1 MSQESILVVDDEA
14 LVTKAIVDTVQSLGH
29 SCQTALDGS
38 NALNLIRTN
47 DFDIIISDI
56 RMPGLDGFELMEKA
70 REIEPGISFII
81 TTGHINDYQ
90 YDRVIG
96 QGADDFIK
104 KPFSEKEIKTKVDR
118 ISRERRLALENR
130 HLLDEQLALNKKMS
144 DFLETS
150 RSLIAELNFNTLFK
164 TIITKTTKLM
174 EAERSSLYII
184 DWERSEIWT
193 KVAEDVDEIRLPLG
207 KGISGRVAETGETI
221 NVEEASKLP
230 FFRPEFDIQNNFH
243 TSSVLCMPVHNRKK
257 ERIGVLQVINKK
269 NSHGFNQNDEM
280 ILKAIA
286 SHVGIA
292 FENSFLLDELQ
303 LSFESSIRTLSATV
317 DARHPLT
324 AGHSQRVTEYCL
336 MIAREMN
343 LDDEA
348 LKTIKYAAL
357 LHDIGK
363 IGIPDSVLLK
373 EGPLTSAEQAKI
385 NTHPV
390 RTRNILENFHFPKA
404 LVHVPVIASQHHEKV
419 NGKGY
424 PEGLTG
430 DELSLSSKILAVADV
445 FDALTSRRDYP
456 KYCED
461 KKLGYN
467 ALPLPKVIEILQEGV
482 GTHFDPD
489 VIEAFLRCLPQALV
503 LYRETHFPAE
513 YVDKTIRSLN
523 TTTVFSR
530 GPQR

>member
-1 MSQESILVVDDEA
+1 MSKESILVVDDEA
-14 LVTKAIVDTVQSLGH
+14 LVTKAIVDTVESLGH

-47 DFDIIISDI
+47 DFDIIIADI
-56 RMPGLDGFELMEKA
+56 RMPGLDGFGLMKKA
-70 REIEPGISFII
+70 REIEPDISFII
-81 TTGHINDYQ
+81 TTGYINDYE

-104 KPFSEKEIKTKVDR
+104 KPFSENEIKSKVDR
-118 ISRERRLALENR
+118 ISRERRLAMENR
-130 HLLDEQLALNKKMS
+130 HLLDEKLALNKKMS

-150 RSLIAELNFNTLFK
+150 QNLIAELNFNTLFQ
-164 TIITKTTKLM
+164 TIITKTTRLM
-174 EAERSSLYII
+174 EAERTSLYII
-184 DWERSEIWT
+184 DWERNEIWT
-193 KVAEDVDEIRLPLG
+193 KVAENVDDIRLPMG
-207 KGISGRVAETGETI
+207 KGISGRVAETGEII

-243 TSSVLCMPVHNRKK
+243 TGSVLCMPVYNRKK

-269 NSHGFNQNDEM
+269 NSLSFNQNDEM
-280 ILKAIA
+280 ILRAIT

-292 FENSFLLDELQ
+292 FENSFLLDEIR
-303 LSFESSIRTLSATV
+303 LSFESSIQTLSATV

-324 AGHSQRVTEYCL
+324 AGHSQRVTEYSL
-336 MIAREMN
+336 LIAREMN

-363 IGIPDSVLLK
+363 IGIRDEILLK
-373 EGPLTSAEQAKI
+373 KGPFTPEELAEM

-390 RTRNILENFHFPKA
+390 RTRKILENFHFPKA
-404 LVHVPVIASQHHEKV
+404 LVCVPVIASQHHEKV
-419 NGKGY
+419 NGRGY

-430 DELSLSSKILAVADV
+430 NELSVSSKILAVADV
-445 FDALTSRRDYP
+445 FDALTSLRDYP
-456 KYCED
+456 KYCDD

-467 ALPLPKVIEILQEGV
+467 ALPLPKVIEILKTES

-489 VIEAFLRCLPQALV
+489 VVKALLRCLPQVLA
-503 LYRETHFPAE
+503 LYRENHFPAE
-513 YVDKTIRSLN
+513 YVDEIIQPVQLAVSD
-523 TTTVFSR
+523 
-530 GPQR
+530 